1 MNEVEKVSVYTP
13 DLETKA
19 GETAVFVD
27 TEAEKSFVRKVDFYI
42 LPLLCLSNLAN
53 AKTDG
58 LEEDINLKGNE
69 YSLLI
74 LLFYIPFGL
83 CDLPWNLLI
92 KRYSGRIMLSFMTV
106 IWGIC
111 AMCQCAP
118 KNFGGM
124 LSIRIILGIFEA
136 GFFAGATFYFTLFY
150 TRGEM
155 GFRLA
160 IMQSFA
166 VLAAAFSGLISF
178 GVFQIGHPVV
188 KGWQW
193 LFIIEGAMTLI
204 VGVIG
209 FWWLPDNA
217 QTAWFLT
224 DRERAAARARLLRD
238 TSSEVDTKLE
248 LKAAFQTWSDWK
260 FPVWCLITFTYPVA
274 YATAMNFFPL
284 IVSRL
289 GYSVVKTNL
298 WTVAPNLVGAV
309 ILLCVAKSSDYCR
322 ERSFHIIFSLVVS
335 LVGMLVLAS
344 IDVVNNKAVS
354 YFACF
359 LLAAGAYI
367 PSCLVHAWHNNNNTN
382 ENSRAANTGFFVGL
396 GNIAGILSAAT
407 FRTEYAPKYNPTL
420 IATCACN
427 GVCIVATAFMGTWMR
442 MENWRRDREQGV
454 NLRAGQVETSQ
465 LSEGEKSPEWRY
477 FIMDPA
483 EMKRHVCDFPGCDK
497 AFTRAEHLR
506 RHSLNHENAV
516 NGFTCQRCSVHF
528 TRPDLLSR
536 HMMRHAKKD
545 AEAGGVGKGILE
557 TRKRTRRAEDGSIIT
572 RPPKR
577 ARPKAALSSS
587 SISVTGSMDHPPE
600 GAPVSPPGSASAPSS
615 LSLDDTDPD
624 PLLAP
629 MMPGGPFE
637 PYVEPI
643 PGQFDAADGSWG
655 DGFASDDLFTLDTAT
670 DFNLPFAATQ
680 NYNWL
685 FDVASLDDAFHHL
698 ELPLGP
704 DLVPFTEPVNPDPI
718 LDLNFDLDLN
728 NFLGPKFDQDGSS
741 VLLQAASFVERAGDL
756 DWMTGGPPVTID
768 SPIHPQIT
776 DDARR
781 GILTLIAQSPPVD
794 IHGQPLNLDSPLLSL
809 SALQNYCDLFF
820 TRFNTTYPLIHTPT
834 FNLHTVEP
842 VFLASILSMGATYS
856 SREAHQLAVGIHD
869 ALRNQLFCHPA
880 FSPQPDL
887 WVLQTMLLIDCF
899 GKMRAGP
906 KQRERAQ
913 LFHCVLIKL
922 IRRSTCPSIRSSP
935 IPNLDP
941 SSSIPAAEKETAW
954 RQAMDA
960 EQRKRLAL
968 QCFMWDTEHSV
979 LFSQS
984 LCMSA
989 FEIRASLPCSA
1000 PAWEAPNA
1008 EEWSRLAVRETEHM
1022 FLPVLK
1028 SYITPGAL
1036 PRPRELNG
1044 LSRLVVLHGLMSISA
1059 DLKRRDQT
1067 TLRAETPERVGAW
1080 TPRMGRAYDLWK
1092 ADFDAECLSMKLG
1105 AAPTALDEAKRF
1117 TGLKSAAMA
1126 LYRAASLALHVEVLD
1141 LQIAAG
1147 AGSILS
1153 RQVTLSDRDR
1163 SRRILAQWL
1172 SSSAST
1178 LAARHAAFLLQDAV
1192 LSLHDW
1198 EATDAF
1204 HFPWCLYL
1212 ATLVVWA
1219 FHSRYSVDG
1228 LGVGGQGQ
1236 GLGQGHGQIQ
1246 RATDLSSL
1254 IVAMTTCPS
1263 AAELETL
1270 AGGYD
1275 TRQLV
1280 RGMAQQLATVRWAVV
1295 HDAMKI
1301 LVGLAA

>member
-1 MNEVEKVSVYTP
+1 MSEVKKAASHTP
-13 DLETKA
+13 DVERKM
-19 GETAVFVD
+19 GEVTILVD

-58 LEEDINLKGNE
+58 LEHDIKLKGNE

-106 IWGIC
+106 VWGIC

-118 KNFGGM
+118 KSFGAM
-124 LSIRIILGIFEA
+124 LSIRLILGIFEA

-178 GVFQIGHPVV
+178 GVFQINHPSV

-204 VGVIG
+204 AGVVG

-217 QTAWFLT
+217 QTAWFLN

-309 ILLCVAKSSDYCR
+309 ILLCVAKSSDYFR
-322 ERSFHIIFSLVVS
+322 ERSIHIIISLIIS

-344 IDVVNNKAVS
+344 IDVVNNKGVS

-442 MENWRRDREQGV
+442 MENRRRDREQGV
-454 NLRAGQVETSQ
+454 RLRAGEVETAQ
-465 LSEGEKSPEWRY
+465 LGEGEKSPGWRY
-477 FIMDPA
+477 FVGD
-483 EMKRHVCDFPGCDK
+483 MKRHVCDFPGCDK

-506 RHSLNHENAV
+506 RHSLNHENAIG
-516 NGFTCQRCSVHF
+516 GFSCQRCSVHF

-577 ARPKAALSSS
+577 VRSKAALSSS
-587 SISVTGSMDHPPE
+587 SISVTSSIDHPPM
-600 GAPVSPPGSASAPSS
+600 GAPVSPPGSASEPSS
-615 LSLDDTDPD
+615 LSLDDADPD

-637 PYVEPI
+637 PYVDPI
-643 PGQFDAADGSWG
+643 AGQFDAADGSWG
-655 DGFASDDLFTLDTAT
+655 VGFASDDLFALDTAT

-704 DLVPFTEPVNPDPI
+704 DLVPFTESVNPDPM
-718 LDLNFDLDLN
+718 LDPKFDLDLN
-728 NFLGPKFDQDGSS
+728 GFSGPNFDLDGSS
-741 VLLQAASFVERAGDL
+741 VLLQAASFVEQAGDL
-756 DWMTGGPPVTID
+756 DWMTGAAPVPMD
-768 SPIHPQIT
+768 SAIHPQIT
-776 DDARR
+776 EDARR
-781 GILTLIAQSPPVD
+781 GILTLISQSPPVD
-794 IHGQPLNLDSPLLSL
+794 IHGQPLDLASPLLSL
-809 SALQNYCDLFF
+809 CALQNYCDLFF
-820 TRFNTTYPLIHTPT
+820 TRFNTMYPLIHTPT
-834 FNLHTVEP
+834 FSLQGIPP

-869 ALRNQLFCHPA
+869 SLRNQLFCHAA
-880 FSPQPDL
+880 FSPQPEDL
-887 WVLQTMLLIDCF
+887 WVLQAMLLIDCF

-922 IRRSTCPSIRSSP
+922 IRRSKCPSIRSTGFLS
-935 IPNLDP
+935 IDS
-941 SSSIPAAEKETAW
+941 SSSIGEKETAW
-954 RQAMDA
+954 RAAMDA
-960 EQRKRLAL
+960 EQRKRLAF

-989 FEIRASLPCSA
+989 FEIRSSLPSSPA
-1000 PAWEAPNA
+1000 AWEAPTA
-1008 EEWSRLAVRETEHM
+1008 EDWSRLAARETEHL

-1028 SYITPGAL
+1028 AYITPGAL
-1036 PRPRELNG
+1036 PRPRDLNG
-1044 LSRLVVLHGLMSISA
+1044 LSRL
-1059 DLKRRDQT
+1059 T
-1067 TLRAETPERVGAW
+1067 TLRAETPERIGAW
-1080 TPRMGRAYDLWK
+1080 TTRMGRAYDLWK
-1092 ADFDAECLSMKLG
+1092 ADFDADCLTMKLAA
-1105 AAPTALDEAKRF
+1105 AAPTALDEAKRS
-1117 TGLKSAAMA
+1117 TALKSAAMA

-1147 AGSILS
+1147 ASSILS
-1153 RQVTLSDRDR
+1153 RQVTPPDRER

-1172 SSSAST
+1172 SSSAAAP
-1178 LAARHAAFLLQDAV
+1178 AARHAAFLLQDAV
-1192 LSLHDW
+1192 LSLHEW

-1204 HFPWCLYL
+1204 HFPWCVYL

-1219 FHSRYSVDG
+1219 FHSREG
-1228 LGVGGQGQ
+1228 
-1236 GLGQGHGQIQ
+1236 

-1263 AAELETL
+1263 VAELATL

-1275 TRQLV
+1275 TRQLI

-1295 HDAMKI
+1295 HEAMKI

>member
-1 MNEVEKVSVYTP
+1 MDDIEKTSIGAPEEAKIGETSVYI
-13 DLETKA
+13 
-19 GETAVFVD
+19 D
-27 TEAEKSFVRKVDFYI
+27 TDAEKSFVRKVDFFV

-58 LEEDINLKGNE
+58 LDADIHLKGNE

-83 CDLPWNLLI
+83 FDLPWTLLI
-92 KRYSGRIMLSFMTV
+92 KRYSARSMLSLMTV
-106 IWGIC
+106 VWGIC
-111 AMCQCAP
+111 AMCQCAAH
-118 KNFGGM
+118 NFGS
-124 LSIRIILGIFEA
+124 LLAIRIILGVFEA

-160 IMQSFA
+160 ILQSFA
-166 VLAAAFSGLISF
+166 VLASAFSGLISF
-178 GVFQIGHPVV
+178 GLFQIDYPAV

-193 LFIIEGAMTLI
+193 LFIVEGAMTLI
-204 VGVIG
+204 IGVIA
-209 FWWLPDNA
+209 FWWLPNNG
-217 QTAWFLT
+217 QTAWFLNE
-224 DRERAAARARLLRD
+224 RERAAASARLLRD
-238 TSSEVDTKLE
+238 TSSEVETKLE

-260 FPVWCLITFTYPVA
+260 FPIWAVITFTYPVA

-289 GYSVVKTNL
+289 GYDTVKTNL

-309 ILLCVAKSSDYCR
+309 ILLCVAKSSDIFR
-322 ERSFHIIFSLVVS
+322 ERSLHIIFSLVVS
-335 LVGMLVLAS
+335 LVGMLILAS

-382 ENSRAANTGFFVGL
+382 ENSRAANTGLFVGL
-396 GNIAGILSAAT
+396 GNLAGILSAAT
-407 FRTEYAPKYNPTL
+407 FRTEYAPKYIPTL
-420 IATCACN
+420 AATCACN
-427 GVCIVATAFMGTWMR
+427 AVCIVATAFMGVWMR
-442 MENWRRDREQGV
+442 LENRRRDRTQGV
-454 NLRAGQVETSQ
+454 TLRAGQVETSQ
-465 LSEGEKSPEWRY
+465 LAEGEKSPEWRY
-477 FIMDPA
+477 FLA
-483 EMKRHVCDFPGCDK
+483 AMKKHACEYPGCDK
-497 AFTRAEHLR
+497 AFTRPEHLR
-506 RHSLNHENAV
+506 RHSLNHENAD
-516 NGFTCQRCSVHF
+516 GGYTCQRCLTHF
-528 TRPDLLSR
+528 SRPDLLSR
-536 HMMRHAKKD
+536 HMSRHAKKD
-545 AEAGGVGKGILE
+545 AEAGGVGKGVLE
-557 TRKRTRRAEDGSIIT
+557 TRKRVRRADDGSIVV

-577 ARPKAALSSS
+577 QSRQKAPMSSS
-587 SISVTGSMDHPPE
+587 SSSSSYMSVRSSSQPE
-600 GAPVSPPGSASAPSS
+600 GAPVSPPGSAGEPVST
-615 LSLDDTDPD
+615 LSMEATDITDPD

-643 PGQFDAADGSWG
+643 PGQFDAADGSWSA
-655 DGFASDDLFTLDTAT
+655 GFDSDTLLNDTAT
-670 DFNLPFAATQ
+670 DFNLPFAATG

-704 DLVPFTEPVNPDPI
+704 DLVPFADPIDPPDPM
-718 LDLNFDLDLN
+718 LNLNLDFDLNDPPVFD
-728 NFLGPKFDQDGSS
+728 PDQDGSS
-741 VLLQAASFVERAGDL
+741 VLLQAASFVERSGPDQRQRNL
-756 DWMTGGPPVTID
+756 SDFDWMNGATLEGPI
-768 SPIHPQIT
+768 SLKPQIS

-809 SALQNYCDLFF
+809 SALQTYSDLFF
-820 TRFNTTYPLIHTPT
+820 SRFNTTYPLIHTAT
-834 FNLHTVEP
+834 FDPNAVEP

-869 ALRNQLFCHPA
+869 ALRNQLFCHGA
-880 FSPQPDL
+880 FSPQPEL
-887 WVLQTMLLIDCF
+887 WVLQAMLLIDCF

-906 KQRERAQ
+906 KQRECAQ

-922 IRRSTCPSIRSSP
+922 IRRSPCCSMRSTTLPISP
-935 IPNLDP
+935 ID
-941 SSSIPAAEKETAW
+941 ATETQRDEAW
-954 RQAMDA
+954 RSAMDA
-960 EQRKRLAL
+960 EQRKRLAF

-989 FEIRASLPCSA
+989 FEIRSSLPCSSA
-1000 PAWEAPNA
+1000 AWEAHTA
-1008 EEWSRLAVRETEHM
+1008 EEWARHASREAEHG

-1028 SYITPGAL
+1028 GYITPGAVS
-1036 PRPRELNG
+1036 RPRDLNG

-1080 TPRMGRAYDLWK
+1080 TPRIGRAYDLWK
-1092 ADFDAECLSMKLG
+1092 ADFDADCLTMKLG
-1105 AAPTALDEAKRF
+1105 ATPTPADEAKRF

-1147 AGSILS
+1147 ASHILG
-1153 RQVTLSDRDR
+1153 RVVTPSDRGR
-1163 SRRILAQWL
+1163 SRNAVSQWL
-1172 SSSAST
+1172 SGPGCTPAS
-1178 LAARHAAFLLQDAV
+1178 RHGAFLLQDAV

-1198 EATDAF
+1198 EQTDAF

-1212 ATLVVWA
+1212 ATLTVWA
-1219 FHSRYSVDG
+1219 FHSRDDG
-1228 LGVGGQGQ
+1228 M
-1236 GLGQGHGQIQ
+1236 Q
-1246 RATDLSSL
+1246 RPTDLSSL
-1254 IVAMTTCPS
+1254 IVAMTTSS
-1263 AAELETL
+1263 ASELVPL
-1270 AGGYD
+1270 AGQYD
-1275 TRQLV
+1275 TRPLV
-1280 RGMAQQLATVRWAVV
+1280 RAMAQQLATVRWAMV
-1295 HDAMKI
+1295 HDAMKV
-1301 LVGLAA
+1301 LVNLGV